1 MMATAD
7 DQSKEA
13 RRMQEWLDAREEK
26 EHGVD
31 QAWRILAQ
39 ETGRKGGT
47 ADRLKHF
54 VAGGE
59 LVRRLNWAHKHKL
72 STWMIRQRGTSTF
85 NREQV
90 AWSWDAG
97 AETMRKLIDQTV
109 FVALQA
115 GEQTGHRRIG
125 VPLIFDTEMVENA
138 ELEEVQSALM
148 GMKIRVD
155 TQNEERQTDHYVMVA
170 QCLY

>member
-47 ADRLKHF
+47 ADRL
-54 VAGGE
+54 
-59 LVRRLNWAHKHKL
+59 
-72 STWMIRQRGTSTF
+72 
-85 NREQV
+85 
-90 AWSWDAG
+90 
-97 AETMRKLIDQTV
+97 
-109 FVALQA
+109 
-115 GEQTGHRRIG
+115 
-125 VPLIFDTEMVENA
+125 
-138 ELEEVQSALM
+138 
-148 GMKIRVD
+148 
-155 TQNEERQTDHYVMVA
+155 
-170 QCLY
+170 